1 MLTLFHYP
9 LSSASRFIRIILEEY
24 CVATQLIEEH
34 EWARR
39 NEFLTLNPAGHLPV
53 LLAEREVPLSGAIVI
68 YEYLDETRGSL
79 RQEKRFFPETSLER
93 AEVRRLIDWFLNKF
107 ENEATRHIVRERI
120 YKREMPLA
128 IGGGAPN
135 SQILRNARA
144 NIAPHMN
151 YLDWLCAS
159 RDWLAGSEL
168 SYADLAAAAS
178 ISVLDFLAE
187 IEWKLFPAACEWYM
201 RIKSRPSFRPLLMD
215 RVRGIA
221 PSSHYTDLDF

>member
-24 CVATQLIEEH
+24 CVATHLIEEH

-39 NEFLTLNPAGHLPV
+39 SEFLALNPAGHLPV

-68 YEYLDETRGSL
+68 CEYLDETRGSL

-144 NIAPHMN
+144 NIVPHMN
-151 YLDWLCAS
+151 YLNWLCAS
-159 RDWLAGSEL
+159 RDWLASSEL
-168 SYADLAAAAS
+168 SYADLVAAAS
-178 ISVLDFLAE
+178 VSVLDFLAE
-187 IEWKLFPAACEWYM
+187 IDWKQFPAAREWYT

-221 PSSHYTDLDF
+221 PSSHYADLDF

>member
-9 LSSASRFIRIILEEY
+9 LSSASRFIRLVLGEY
-24 CVATQLIEEH
+24 GIATHLIEEH

-39 NEFLTLNPAGHLPV
+39 PEFLALNPAGHLPV
-53 LLAEREVPLSGAIVI
+53 LLDEQETVLSGAIVI

-79 RQEKRFFPETSLER
+79 RKEKQFFPENPLNR
-93 AEVRRLIDWFLNKF
+93 AEVRRLNHWFLNKL

-120 YKREMPLA
+120 YKSEMPIA

-135 SQILRNARA
+135 SQILRTARA
-144 NIAPHMN
+144 NIPPHIN
-151 YLDWLCAS
+151 YLNWLCAS

-178 ISVLDFLAE
+178 ISVLDFLGE
-187 IEWKLFPAACEWYM
+187 IDWEQFPAAQEWYT
-201 RIKSRPSFRPLLMD
+201 RIKSRPSFRSLLTD
-215 RVRGIA
+215 RIRGIT

>member
-9 LSSASRFIRIILEEY
+9 LSSASRFIRLILQEY
-24 CVATQLIEEH
+24 DIATHLIEEY

-39 NEFLTLNPAGHLPV
+39 QEFLILNPAGNVPV
-53 LLAEREVPLSGAIVI
+53 LLAEGEIPLSGAIVI

-79 RQEKRFFPETSLER
+79 RQENKFFPDNSLER
-93 AEVRRLIDWFLNKF
+93 AEVRRLNDWFLNKF
-107 ENEATRHIVRERI
+107 ENETTRHIVRERI

-144 NIAPHMN
+144 NIPPHMN
-151 YLDWLCAS
+151 YLNWLCAS
-159 RDWLAGSEL
+159 RDWLAHSHI

-178 ISVLDFLAE
+178 ISVLDFLGE
-187 IEWKLFPAACEWYM
+187 IDWNQFPAAREWYM
-201 RIKSRPSFRPLLMD
+201 RIKSRPSFRPLLSD
-215 RVRGIA
+215 RIRGIA
-221 PSSHYTDLDF
+221 PSPHYTDLDF

>member
-9 LSSASRFIRIILEEY
+9 LSSASRFIRIVLEEY
-24 CVATQLIEEH
+24 VVATQLIEEH

-39 NEFLTLNPAGHLPV
+39 SEFLALNPAGHLPV

-93 AEVRRLIDWFLNKF
+93 AEVRRLVEWFLNKF

-120 YKREMPLA
+120 YKREMPLTL
-128 IGGGAPN
+128 GGGAPN

-144 NIAPHMN
+144 NIPSHMN
-151 YLDWLCAS
+151 YLEWLCAS

-187 IEWKLFPAACEWYM
+187 IDWKLFPAAREWYT

-215 RVRGIA
+215 RIRGIA